1 MAAKTENT
9 PGNLFSVDVWR
20 GGEKKKELI
29 KRSLSHKLPLME
41 RKLRNRFPYVRSRNV
56 GDSYVIRELRL
67 VPGRADGVVVFVDFV
82 LLRRRTEVNRRCFA
96 V

>member
-1 MAAKTENT
+1 M
-9 PGNLFSVDVWR
+9 F
-20 GGEKKKELI
+20 GEAVGKKKELI

-41 RKLRNRFPYVRSRNV
+41 RKLRKRFPYVRSRNV

-67 VPGRADGVVVFVDFV
+67 GPRYANGVVVFVDFV
-82 LLRRRTEVNRRCFA
+82 LLRRRAKVNRRCFA